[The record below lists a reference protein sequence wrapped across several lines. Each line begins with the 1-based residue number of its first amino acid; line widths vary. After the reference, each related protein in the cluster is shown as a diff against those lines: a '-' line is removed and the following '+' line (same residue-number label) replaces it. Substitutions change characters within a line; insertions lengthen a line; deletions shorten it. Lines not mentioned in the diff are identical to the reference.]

1 MKKTIIGIIG
11 EKDARLKALCDSLEK
26 NKFKKVKIVD
36 KVKEV
41 SRYIVRGEIS
51 QGALEQIRIR
61 GYQVNKL
68 YWVNLLLSSMKDA
81 DLNIVI
87 EDLQE
92 MDIVDGVMMVYY
104 SSGTNFIQGCTNV
117 QTWDEER
124 LSKEISRLIRISKSA
139 SKSIK

>member
-11 EKDARLKALCDSLEK
+11 EKDARLKALCEHLEK
-26 NKFKKVKIVD
+26 NKFKKVKIAD

-41 SRYIVRGEIS
+41 SRYLVRGEVS
-51 QGALEQIRIR
+51 QSALEQIRTR

-92 MDIVDGVMMVYY
+92 MDIVDGVMMIYY

-124 LSKEISRLIRISKSA
+124 LSKEISRLIRMSKNVE
-139 SKSIK
+139 KSIK